1 LGDTRSV
8 AIISAVNPY
17 PSDYGKRVVLAGF
30 VEYWSRRLGPA
41 DTHYVLVHKDPPTDT
56 FPVTL
61 HRVDPPTT
69 RERLGAVA
77 GGVLTGRS
85 SLQEAMLSGASLR
98 RSLATVLDQV
108 SPDLV
113 IFDTIRLGQYAP
125 RIPPRA
131 GQRRMV
137 YLDDLFSLRYAAM
150 LEAGRTYPDIT
161 YDALGTFAHLIPGPL
176 RRPVSWRPV
185 QRTLLSLER
194 RLVARSEAAATTW
207 VDTCLLINPGEAD
220 VLRTRAGGDV
230 RVTPPLLG
238 LDEGG
243 PRTWAGNPTFVCLGN
258 LVLPHNADGVRWFL
272 ASCMPDLARRMPGA
286 RVRII
291 GRGAPQDLLDLASRF
306 PQVTVEGYV
315 EDLDSE
321 LASAAALLAPM
332 RFGSG
337 IKIKIVDALAR
348 GLPVIT
354 TRVGAHGIGLGAEHG
369 LVVEDRIEAYPEAMA
384 AVCEADRNAALS
396 AAARAHFTST
406 FSRASVTEAYD
417 RAFS

>member
-1 LGDTRSV
+1 LADIRSV
-8 AIISAVNPY
+8 ALVSAVDPY

-30 VEYWSRRLGPA
+30 VEYWSRRLGPT
-41 DTHYVLVHKDPPTDT
+41 DTHYVLVHAEQRPEP
-56 FPVTL
+56 FPVRL

-77 GGVLTGRS
+77 GRVLTGRS
-85 SLQEAMLSGASLR
+85 SLQEAMLRGESLR
-98 RSLATVLDQV
+98 RHLAAVLDEIA
-108 SPDLV
+108 PDLV

-125 RIPPRA
+125 LIPARA
-131 GQRRMV
+131 GQRRMI

-150 LEAGRTYPDIT
+150 LEAGRRYPDIT
-161 YDALGTFAHLIPGPL
+161 YDALGTFAHLVPGPL

-185 QRTLLSLER
+185 QRSLLSLER
-194 RLVARSEAAATTW
+194 RLVERSEAAATSW

-220 VLRTRAGGDV
+220 VLRRRSGGDV

-238 LDEGG
+238 LAAGG
-243 PRTWAGNPTFVCLGN
+243 PRTWDGRPTFVCLGN

-272 ASCMPDLARRMPGA
+272 ASCMPELTHRLPEA

-291 GRGAPQDLLDLASRF
+291 GRGAPQDLLDLAARF
-306 PQVTVEGYV
+306 PQVSVEGYV
-315 EDLDSE
+315 EDLDAE
-321 LASAAALLAPM
+321 LANAAALLAPM

-337 IKIKIVDALAR
+337 IKIKIVEALAR

-354 TRVGAHGIGLGAEHG
+354 TRVGAHGIGLGAAHG
-369 LVVEDRIEAYPEAMA
+369 LVVEDRIEAYPGALA
-384 AVCEADRNAALS
+384 ALCEPTRNAGLS
-396 AAARAHFTST
+396 EAARAHFEAT
-406 FSRASVTEAYD
+406 FSRQAVTAAYD